1 MPNYQPT
8 PTDTSGN
15 VKSAIQNSDTFNNLL
30 VCERNNQIS
39 VSFAKGQTLAPL
51 NVTTTGGGGA
61 TVAGG
66 EATFSSGTAA
76 NGSVIATSKAVTSYI
91 AGFSIYLLGSV
102 GWQVP
107 PTGANETAFFGL
119 WDVVNDGIYIGYSGT
134 TFGVAIMS
142 GGVQSFTPRSEW
154 NGDALDG
161 GQSSSFTRDGLSE
174 AINFSFHNVF
184 RIEFAWLGSGPIF
197 FEVLSPDGQ
206 WVIFHTIRRPNIST
220 FPSVENPNLPA
231 SIVIT
236 KVGADATNV
245 TMTSSCWGAGTTAPN
260 NQAVVTNFP
269 ATQPVSAA
277 SLPLP
282 TGAATL
288 AEQQAMETTLQA
300 IGAVV
305 EQVNTTLGS
314 PAQAGGAVS
323 VSNFPATQPVSGTVA
338 VSNLPATQ
346 PVSGSVSVANFPATQ
361 PVSIASAAPVKPD
374 GAVWAL
380 SGTSA
385 NVAVTNFPAT
395 QPVSAASLP
404 LPTGAATLAEQ
415 QTINTTLGSPMQ
427 QTGGSVTPLG
437 TFSDSSPPALTAGQ
451 TAPLQVNSSGSLF
464 VKPYRR
470 SDVIPATGS
479 IASTTP
485 ATLLAAQAAGVYADL
500 AALVLTTNPTGNLA
514 GFAAIISDGTNSYKF
529 WIYDKSGGGQQNLQ
543 LNFSPPLPAKN
554 AATAWTIALDTASAA
569 TVYYV
574 ATFVAQKAS

>member
-30 VCERNNQIS
+30 VCERNNQVS

-51 NVTTTGGGGA
+51 NVTTTGGGGV

-174 AINFSFHNVF
+174 AIDFSFHNVF
-184 RIEFAWLGSGPIF
+184 RIEFAWLGSGPIY

-220 FPSVENPNLPA
+220 LPSIENPNLPA

-260 NQAVVTNFP
+260 NQVVVTNFP

-282 TGAATL
+282 AGAATL
-288 AEQQAMETTLQA
+288 A
-300 IGAVV
+300 G
-305 EQVNTTLGS
+305 
-314 PAQAGGAVS
+314 
-323 VSNFPATQPVSGTVA
+323 
-338 VSNLPATQ
+338 
-346 PVSGSVSVANFPATQ
+346 
-361 PVSIASAAPVKPD
+361 
-374 GAVWAL
+374 
-380 SGTSA
+380 
-385 NVAVTNFPAT
+385 
-395 QPVSAASLP
+395 
-404 LPTGAATLAEQ
+404 Q
-415 QTINTTLGSPMQ
+415 QTINTTLGSPAQ
-427 QTGGSVTPLG
+427 QIARS
-437 TFSDSSPPALTAGQ
+437 
-451 TAPLQVNSSGSLF
+451 N
-464 VKPYRR
+464 VKAV
-470 SDVIPATGS
+470 SGS
-479 IASTTP
+479 IAVTAP
-485 ATLLAAQAAGVYADL
+485 ATLFAAQAAGVYADL
-500 AALVLTTNPTGNLA
+500 AGLVLTITQNANLYVKI
-514 GFAAIISDGTNSYKF
+514 GDGTNT
-529 WIYDKSGGGQQNLQ
+529 YDFQFNNNNGTPICV
-543 LNFSPPLPAKN
+543 NFTPPISAAS
-554 AATAWTIALDTASAA
+554 AATAWTIALSATGA

-574 ATFVAQKAS
+574 ATFVLKTS